1 MRLYSDFHT
10 EQLPVP
16 PFNSPT
22 EFPLNKNTMEDPLN
36 TSKEIT
42 TPMYGGKQKKSTRK
56 SRKTSRRSQKQRK
69 TIRKQRKTRRGGK
82 WRKSTRK
89 SKKAPRGG
97 RKSSK
102 KSRKVI
108 RGGFSLPPFI
118 TDFTRGIQYGA
129 EQLYSDITTA
139 PLAVNRNPNVSV
151 QPYLQS
157 PQ

>member
-22 EFPLNKNTMEDPLN
+22 QVPLNKNTMEDPLN
-36 TSKEIT
+36 TSNEIT
-42 TPMYGGKQKKSTRK
+42 TPMYGGKK
-56 SRKTSRRSQKQRK
+56 SRRSRK
-69 TIRKQRKTRRGGK
+69 TIRKQKKSRRGGK

-89 SKKAPRGG
+89 SKKTPRGG
-97 RKSSK
+97 RKSSR

-118 TDFTRGIQYGA
+118 TDFTRGVQYGA
-129 EQLYSDITTA
+129 EQLFSDITTA
-139 PLAVNRNPNVSV
+139 PLAPNRNPNVAA

-157 PQ
+157 LQ